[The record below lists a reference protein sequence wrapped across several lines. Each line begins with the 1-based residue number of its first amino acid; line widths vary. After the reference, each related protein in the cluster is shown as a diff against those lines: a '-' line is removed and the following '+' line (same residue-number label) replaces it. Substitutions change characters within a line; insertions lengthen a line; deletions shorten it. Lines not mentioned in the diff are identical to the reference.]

1 MDAHGE
7 KASRGMSSL
16 RQRLPDGFH
25 CVRLT
30 SYRSYW
36 RSSTITRMR
45 MQICERKGVE
55 RIIRMVLN
63 LGALTYGLGVAASA
77 IGIKLQMR
85 KQ

>member
-1 MDAHGE
+1 
-7 KASRGMSSL
+7 
-16 RQRLPDGFH
+16 
-25 CVRLT
+25 
-30 SYRSYW
+30 
-36 RSSTITRMR
+36 MR

-85 KQ
+85 KQLWKTLDIQTDSSFLYHSLNRLS

>member
-1 MDAHGE
+1 
-7 KASRGMSSL
+7 
-16 RQRLPDGFH
+16 
-25 CVRLT
+25 
-30 SYRSYW
+30 
-36 RSSTITRMR
+36 MR